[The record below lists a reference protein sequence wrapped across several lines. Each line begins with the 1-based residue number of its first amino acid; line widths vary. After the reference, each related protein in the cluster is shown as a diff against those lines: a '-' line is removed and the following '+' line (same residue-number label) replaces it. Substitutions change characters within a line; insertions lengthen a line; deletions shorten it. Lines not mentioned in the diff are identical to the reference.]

1 MRTRAVADPAHPDR
15 RLPARG
21 HAAWPTPVTVTL
33 SNYRFNP
40 SIILLQPG
48 RPYRLHLVNT
58 STRGTISSP
67 PPSLPPPGRRRGA
80 IEVEPGRSVDLA
92 IVAPAAGNYPVK
104 CTHFTHALR
113 GMTGWVIVK

>member
-1 MRTRAVADPAHPDR
+1 MRLALLLTPLILTGASPPSATPM
-15 RLPARG
+15 
-21 HAAWPTPVTVTL
+21 AAPVTFTL
-33 SNYRFNP
+33 SNYRFDP

-58 STRGTISSP
+58 STRGHNFVAPAFLAAT
-67 PPSLPPPGRRRGA
+67 GQKARR
-80 IEVEPGRSVDLA
+80 IEVEPGHSVDLA

-104 CTHFTHALR
+104 CTHFTHALS